1 MSNLGTIVVF
11 TGILP
16 VARDE
21 QGLAAI
27 LGHGASTTWPDT
39 ASLPDV

>member
-1 MSNLGTIVVF
+1 MFSGISTGNIVVF

-16 VARDE
+16 VAKDE

-27 LGHGASTTWPDT
+27 LGHGKLNA
-39 ASLPDV
+39 

>member
-1 MSNLGTIVVF
+1 MSDLGTIVVF

-27 LGHGASTTWPDT
+27 LGHGTFTSWPTT
-39 ASLPDV
+39 ASSPDV